1 MLSLAG
7 TDVMAKLRNVSA
19 GSAAHAA
26 LAPLLL
32 WFRDT
37 FRCMRPV
44 VDIEMEPEES
54 GCGWAT
60 MNTGAVKAQHER
72 EREQDMIVA

>member
-37 FRCMRPV
+37 FRCVRPV
-44 VDIEMEPEES
+44 VDIEMEPEDS
-54 GCGWAT
+54 GCGW
-60 MNTGAVKAQHER
+60 VCRHWSC
-72 EREQDMIVA
+72 

>member
-37 FRCMRPV
+37 FRCVRPV
-44 VDIEMEPEES
+44 VDIETEPDDN
-54 GCGWAT
+54 G
-60 MNTGAVKAQHER
+60 
-72 EREQDMIVA
+72 